1 MLVNLLTRSV
11 LTAFTNRCAAF
22 ISSPSSLSSPSSS
35 LSESLI
41 GTTDVE
47 AVTEALV
54 RAVNYNMQ
62 RKYMPTSLMFHLA
75 TINPLDNVVPLF
87 KQLLTLHRVWYL
99 CSQFVLE
106 AHIHGVYL
114 QLWTA

>member
-1 MLVNLLTRSV
+1 MLQKGQYSFIKVLVNLLTRGV

-22 ISSPSSLSSPSSS
+22 VSSPSSLSSTSSS
-35 LSESLI
+35 SPSESLI

-62 RKYMPTSLMFHLA
+62 RKY
-75 TINPLDNVVPLF
+75 
-87 KQLLTLHRVWYL
+87 
-99 CSQFVLE
+99 
-106 AHIHGVYL
+106 
-114 QLWTA
+114 